1 MENGETLCE
10 SQLYVRKID
19 AGSMMQFLCH
29 EL

>member
-1 MENGETLCE
+1 MENGWTSFE
-10 SQLYVRKID
+10 SQLDIRKID